1 MPTARKRSAQEM
13 GSDSPMKPEQ
23 PSMLHRIRNMWQF
36 ANLYQ
41 FILLFGQAL
50 KLDDNLDIEDL
61 EAECLKPGS
70 MALQAIG
77 LGLLKFLSSHR
88 GLTHE
93 LFDEYTRRQFLNK
106 APERNPFGAH
116 ETPARFAH
124 FDVFTK
130 ILVLQQMTQLIMLN
144 PERLREKTEEQKD
157 TDQTNWRI
165 EPYGWDRHDRTY
177 FVLDDNR
184 LYRLTDAPP
193 PAPKPKKNSKK
204 ARAAQ
209 RASKRRRISS
219 GGEASDAEDAND
231 EASDAGMSAEPEDDG
246 LGGMKWECI
255 AVTLDEVR
263 QFLATI
269 QKSKDPNEKTLRDQ
283 IQDHLLP
290 ILEKQEESR
299 KRKQFQREKELLALE
314 KMAHAKRS
322 SRLANKMEQQQLEE
336 RTREEE
342 RKRRDEEAARKKEE
356 QQRLKMER
364 ERNNRL
370 MSREQRLKERE
381 ARRRLHEDELAH
393 LSEDSKGPNSAS
405 ARMSERRR
413 LAEIERNKKA
423 LQELEE
429 EEEDWVFDCVCGVY
443 GHVDDGTHSVAC
455 ERCNTWQHSKC
466 LGIDEHEAE
475 QENFHFICSSC
486 RRHEETADDPRPR
499 TIKLKLSR
507 HQDAGSPSDEQA
519 AEARSTTPDQPRA
532 KLVVELK
539 SRPRLVL
546 CEGKEALVPEPAAV
560 AQEVF
565 PGGPVQNPTPD
576 QPAQTHGSGS
586 VKARQPEPER
596 SQRSPVGQG
605 NNPFSSPHP
614 SLLPPDHQKVKS
626 PDASHPTL
634 GNAAL
639 LPIGGDDDKARTVA
653 KPAVS
658 SGPLSSLAGSG
669 SGGALPSKE
678 PRRPPSPPTKTT
690 PSATAAASNGLA
702 PPSGSA
708 GKNSSSISTSSM
720 ASSSSAAALPPH
732 LTPAP
737 SRDARSD
744 HAASGASSPLPP
756 PSGGL
761 SPTKHS
767 PPVPRPQPQQQQ
779 VHGGANGGAH
789 PPSAVF
795 PPVAALSPSPRLQ
808 ILTPPVKPAEPVRVP
823 PSQCAQTPKLIPSSS
838 PRLDAQSG

>member
-1 MPTARKRSAQEM
+1 MPTARKRSIQEL
-13 GSDSPMKPEQ
+13 GSDNPTRQEQ

-70 MALQAIG
+70 MALQDIG

-93 LFDEYTRRQFLNK
+93 LFDEYTRRQFLSK
-106 APERNPFGAH
+106 APEKNPFGTQ
-116 ETPARFAH
+116 ETPVGFAH
-124 FDVFTK
+124 FDIFTK
-130 ILVLQQMTQLIMLN
+130 IRVLQQMTQLIMMN
-144 PERLREKTEEQKD
+144 PERLRERTEEQKD

-193 PAPKPKKNSKK
+193 PVPKPKKNSKK
-204 ARAAQ
+204 ARAPQ

-219 GGEASDAEDAND
+219 GEASDAKDANN
-231 EASDAGMSAEPEDDG
+231 EASAAGVSAEPEDDG

-269 QKSKDPNEKTLRDQ
+269 QKSIDPNEKTLRDQ
-283 IQDHLLP
+283 IQGHLVP

-299 KRKQFQREKELLALE
+299 KRKQLQREKELLALE

-322 SRLANKMEQQQLEE
+322 SRLANKMEQQKLEE
-336 RTREEE
+336 RAREEE
-342 RKRRDEEAARKKEE
+342 RKRREEEAVRKKEE
-356 QQRLKMER
+356 QQRLRMER
-364 ERNNRL
+364 ERDTRL

-381 ARRRLHEDELAH
+381 ARRRLHEEELAQ

-423 LQELEE
+423 LRELEE
-429 EEEDWVFDCVCGVY
+429 EEEDWIFDCVCGVY
-443 GHVDDGTHSVAC
+443 GQVDDGTHSVAC

-475 QENFHFICSSC
+475 QEDFHFICTSC
-486 RRHEETADDPRPR
+486 RRLEETANDPRPR
-499 TIKLKLSR
+499 MIKLKLNC
-507 HQDAGSPSDEQA
+507 HQNPGSSSDEQA
-519 AEARSTTPDQPRA
+519 AEASSIATEQPRA

-546 CEGKEALVPEPAAV
+546 CDGKETLVPTPAAV
-560 AQEVF
+560 AHEVYA
-565 PGGPVQNPTPD
+565 GGLGRNPAPA
-576 QPAQTHGSGS
+576 QPAQTLGSVS
-586 VKARQPEPER
+586 VKAREPEPR
-596 SQRSPVGQG
+596 HNQSLPVGQG

-614 SLLPPDHQKVKS
+614 NLLPPDQQSVKS
-626 PDASHPTL
+626 GVSHPPF
-634 GNAAL
+634 GNAAP
-639 LPIGGDDDKARTVA
+639 LPVAGDNDKTRLVA

-658 SGPLSSLAGSG
+658 SDPLSALAGSG
-669 SGGALPSKE
+669 SGAASPSKQ
-678 PRRPPSPPTKTT
+678 PRRPPSPPTKTS
-690 PSATAAASNGLA
+690 PSATAASNGLA
-702 PPSGSA
+702 PPSVSA
-708 GKNSSSISTSSM
+708 ENNRSSSMT
-720 ASSSSAAALPPH
+720 SSSSTALPPH

-744 HAASGASSPLPP
+744 HAASGSSPLPP
-756 PSGGL
+756 PNGGL

-767 PPVPRPQPQQQQ
+767 PPVSRPQQQQ
-779 VHGGANGGAH
+779 QQVNGCANGFGTPSLGAAH
-789 PPSAVF
+789 SPSAVF
-795 PPVAALSPSPRLQ
+795 PPVAALSPSPRPQ

-823 PSQCAQTPKLIPSSS
+823 PSQGLQTPKLVPSSS
-838 PRLDAQSG
+838 PRLEAQSS